1 MVIVG
6 GRGVNKHGFYGKMT
20 NEEFSTKKG
29 VKIKKMVIEKKTQKG
44 TES

>member
-1 MVIVG
+1 MVMVG
-6 GRGVNKHGFYGKMT
+6 GRGGNKHGFYGKIT
-20 NEEFSTKKG
+20 NGEFLTKKG